1 MSGKCSP
8 GENKNNKKSSAGQQ
22 AGSDDVEKSQEIEKA
37 DKVGETEKT
46 QQGGNP

>member
-8 GENKNNKKSSAGQQ
+8 GENKDEKKSPAGKLNV
-22 AGSDDVEKSQEIEKA
+22 AGKPESIDKS